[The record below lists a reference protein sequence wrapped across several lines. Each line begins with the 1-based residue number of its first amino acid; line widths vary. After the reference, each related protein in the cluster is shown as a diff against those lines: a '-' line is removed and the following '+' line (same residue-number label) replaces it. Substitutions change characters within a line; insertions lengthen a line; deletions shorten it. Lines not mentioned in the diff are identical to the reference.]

1 MYRIKVII
9 DVAPEKLI
17 AKMEKGDDL
26 TSWNTTVTKHEVL
39 KEFDSSNARISYQ
52 VTTEA
57 GPGGIVSARD
67 FIFLYKYEKRGNEW
81 MQGGVS
87 VEYPGPKSSKIVRAW
102 NNPGGQFI
110 RPVDGDPNKVW
121 NHSVF
126 LKISMLISNHS
137 SANSFGWW
145 IVNSGAGCLDPF

>member
-1 MYRIKVII
+1 MAFLVTNLQMTFFDFYRAGKKMYRIKVVV

-17 AKMEKGDDL
+17 NAME
-26 TSWNTTVTKHEVL
+26 TSKNITEWNTTLTKHEVL
-39 KEFDSSNARISYQ
+39 KAFDNCNAKISYQ

-57 GPGGIVSARD
+57 GPGGMVSARD

-87 VEYPGPKSSKIVRAW
+87 VDYPGPKSSKIVRAW

-110 RPVDGDPNKVW
+110 RPVEGNPNKVLM
-121 NHSVF
+121 V
-126 LKISMLISNHS
+126 
-137 SANSFGWW
+137 
-145 IVNSGAGCLDPF
+145 

>member
-1 MYRIKVII
+1 MILCFAFQFHYFSLSGKKMYRIKVII

-67 FIFLYKYEKRGNEW
+67 FIFLYKYEKRGHEW

-110 RPVDGDPNKVW
+110 RPVDGDPNKV
-121 NHSVF
+121 
-126 LKISMLISNHS
+126 
-137 SANSFGWW
+137 
-145 IVNSGAGCLDPF
+145 